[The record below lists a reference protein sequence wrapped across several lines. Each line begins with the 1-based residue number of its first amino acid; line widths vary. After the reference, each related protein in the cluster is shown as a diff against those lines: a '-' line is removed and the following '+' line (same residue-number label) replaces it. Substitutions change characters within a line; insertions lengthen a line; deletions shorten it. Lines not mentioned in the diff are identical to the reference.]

1 MISAESSTPV
11 SGDAMMTENKVVDE
25 AVAAWVVPVAVAAGV
40 CCLILLVGGGFLV
53 YKLGQ
58 RNAARV
64 PPASTEMVTARAD
77 EESESARSIS
87 DYASVN
93 LNSNSNYGHV
103 SVPSDAGYGVLPSTP
118 GGSSAGDYS
127 ASASSIAAERSS
139 TDYSS
144 MPTKQ

>member
-1 MISAESSTPV
+1 V
-11 SGDAMMTENKVVDE
+11 VTENKVTDE
-25 AVAAWVVPVAVAAGV
+25 PVAAWVVPVAASAGV

-58 RNAARV
+58 RNAARS

-77 EESESARSIS
+77 EENESARSIS
-87 DYASVN
+87 DYSSAN
-93 LNSNSNYGHV
+93 FNSNSNYGLV

-127 ASASSIAAERSS
+127 ASAPDRSS
-139 TDYSS
+139 TEYSG
-144 MPTKQ
+144 MPTRP

>member
-1 MISAESSTPV
+1 
-11 SGDAMMTENKVVDE
+11 MTENKVVDE

-77 EESESARSIS
+77 EESESARSRSIS

-93 LNSNSNYGHV
+93 FNSNSNYGHV
-103 SVPSDAGYGVLPSTP
+103 SVPSDAAYGVLPSTP

-127 ASASSIAAERSS
+127 SQAIAAERSS

-144 MPTKQ
+144 MPTRP